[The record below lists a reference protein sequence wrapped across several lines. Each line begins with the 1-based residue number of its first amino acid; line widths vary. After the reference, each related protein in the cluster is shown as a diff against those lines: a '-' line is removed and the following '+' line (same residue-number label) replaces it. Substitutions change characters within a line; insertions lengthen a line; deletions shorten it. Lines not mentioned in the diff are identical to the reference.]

1 MKKPPA
7 AANAFRDIVVVGG
20 SAGSLNAMI
29 NMVEGLP
36 ADYRGSIFIVSHI
49 GANPSQ
55 LPQLLTEAGRMLAT
69 HPRHGERISP
79 GRIYV
84 APPDRHLLIADH
96 QVLLSSLPRE
106 HFTRPAVDPLF
117 RSAVR
122 SFGGRVVGVVLS
134 GTGSDGA
141 AGLAGIRKAGGLAV
155 VQEPADAPFPE
166 MPETALRAV
175 TADYVAPGP
184 ALGSLLAKLA
194 ATPVAIAPAPPAA
207 QPIAAMELEQPH
219 ALTCPECGGAVHEVG
234 GTGIL
239 SYRCHTGHRFSADE
253 LLVRQVNDVERALM
267 VAVRVLSERTALCRR
282 MMNEAKAAGRSH
294 GIAYWSRLKAEAD
307 EQLRVLQRFLHMPP
321 LEDEGTPSEAKKGQ
335 PVVEPTN

>member
-1 MKKPPA
+1 MP
-7 AANAFRDIVVVGG
+7 
-20 SAGSLNAMI
+20 
-29 NMVEGLP
+29 
-36 ADYRGSIFIVSHI
+36 
-49 GANPSQ
+49 
-55 LPQLLTEAGRMLAT
+55 AT

-84 APPDRHLLIADH
+84 APPDRHLLVADR
-96 QVLLSSLPRE
+96 QILLSSLPRE

-122 SFGGRVVGVVLS
+122 SFGARVVGVVLS

-141 AGLAGIRKAGGLAV
+141 TGLAGIRKAGGLAV
-155 VQEPADAPFPE
+155 VQNPADAPFPE

-175 TADYVAPGP
+175 TADYVVPGA

-194 ATPVAIAPAPPAA
+194 ATPVSIAPATPAA
-207 QPIAAMELEQPH
+207 QPIAAMELEQPP

-253 LLVRQVNDVERALM
+253 LVVRQVDDVERALM

-282 MMNEAKAAGRSH
+282 MMNEAQAGGRSH

-321 LEDEGTPSEAKKGQ
+321 LEEEETRSEAKEGQ
-335 PVVEPTN
+335 PVGETTN